1 MLKLE
6 FMVPIKLGEV
16 ELPREDN
23 LASME
28 LHTHISALI
37 DLLLWFYVCLSPAIF
52 FVINHPTAMAFD
64 SRLKK

>member
-28 LHTHISALI
+28 LDSYKCTHWSA
-37 DLLLWFYVCLSPAIF
+37 
-52 FVINHPTAMAFD
+52 AFGFMFA
-64 SRLKK
+64 